1 MLMLYQLILA
11 NILFRVYLLYLQC
24 KVRLFIQYSS
34 TDCFSTHYCVARQP
48 VQLVEF
54 IHLKLRSVQSK
65 MEPVKL
71 GFSMQICIVYLG
83 HFF

>member
-48 VQLVEF
+48 VQLGEF

-65 MEPVKL
+65 MGPVKP
-71 GFSMQICIVYLG
+71 GFSIGFALSI
-83 HFF
+83 